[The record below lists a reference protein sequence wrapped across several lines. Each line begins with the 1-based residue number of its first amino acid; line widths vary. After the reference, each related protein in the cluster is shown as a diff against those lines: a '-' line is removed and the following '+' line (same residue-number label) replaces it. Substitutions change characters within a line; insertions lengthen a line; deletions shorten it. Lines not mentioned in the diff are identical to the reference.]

1 MLSVGT
7 GLCAPSLTLTVVA
20 ELPAHQAGLGSGLN
34 TAAREIG
41 AALGVAVVG
50 TVLASR
56 FHGDPQD
63 PAQIGA
69 FTDAMGVALRTVAC
83 ALLLAALA
91 VVAGYRDGGGT
102 RRGAGRGR
110 RDAASGVGGAC

>member
-7 GLCAPSLTLTVVA
+7 GLSAPSLTLTVVT

-56 FHGDPQD
+56 FHGDPHD
-63 PAQIGA
+63 PAQIVA
-69 FTDAMGVALRTVAC
+69 FTDAMGTALRTVAVVLLC
-83 ALLLAALA
+83 AAAA
-91 VVAGYRDGGGT
+91 VVTGYRTPG
-102 RRGAGRGR
+102 RRGNG
-110 RDAASGVGGAC
+110 RDARATAEGAS